1 MKANG
6 IDLEELTRAAHSI
19 ASAYPEVSAELACQS
34 LNSAPYDSDGI
45 VDWLCPHCGET
56 WSCSISDRTIR
67 RVRHD
72 CIDLDETLT
81 DESDSLASRVPELM
95 ARWDADANGVP
106 ASEVPVTSK
115 KTWAWRCPQHG
126 ETWKLAIR
134 EARRAQP
141 CEKCRTEKIKESMRV
156 WRAAMPIKRSILDD
170 PLLKDHWIKDKNE
183 IDPKRVSATDKTY
196 RR

>member
-19 ASAYPEVSAELACQS
+19 ASAYPEVSAELACQYI
-34 LNSAPYDSDGI
+34 NSAPYDSDSI

-81 DESDSLASRVPELM
+81 DESDSLAARVPAL
-95 ARWDADANGVP
+95 
-106 ASEVPVTSK
+106 
-115 KTWAWRCPQHG
+115 
-126 ETWKLAIR
+126 
-134 EARRAQP
+134 
-141 CEKCRTEKIKESMRV
+141 
-156 WRAAMPIKRSILDD
+156 
-170 PLLKDHWIKDKNE
+170 
-183 IDPKRVSATDKTY
+183 
-196 RR
+196 